1 MTEEVKYSS
10 FRWFILA
17 TMVVSVATS
26 SLSLISPAPLFE
38 TIEKSGVFP
47 GYNAGHLF
55 YLMMVSFNFFVAVA
69 CIGGGF
75 FLDRFGFNKVY
86 IFGISLICLG
96 EFLVPVIGN
105 TMWGMLAVRM
115 LEGFG
120 TGPIMSAGASI
131 AANYFPYK
139 ERPMVNGF
147 VGFSVMTGISI
158 GVILVP
164 SIAQST
170 GSWMSALHNIWPI
183 GILGIIMNIIVAFG
197 PKPPAVQELKLPV
210 ESKSDLA
217 ACFKI
222 PQTYFLIG
230 FVFLMSWI
238 FQTYNDITPNYLT
251 YTPPKGLGVAASLM
265 APSTYA
271 FMAAAVLT
279 GWINAILFKRNI
291 KPHLIVAFLLG
302 GLLTLTLISGSVTS
316 DKMTLII
323 ALCCMTF
330 CYGFVNPLSLGYVS
344 QNYPQHVTGR
354 LGGIAQGLGIV
365 GGFCGPLV
373 TAAALTATDRYT
385 LPIIILAC
393 VCFAGFF
400 VALFAPFKAGGHND

>member
-1 MTEEVKYSS
+1 MAEETKYSS
-10 FRWFILA
+10 FRWFILV
-17 TMVVSVATS
+17 TMVISVATS

-38 TIEKSGVFP
+38 MIEKSGAYP
-47 GYNAGHLF
+47 GFNAGHLF
-55 YLMMVSFNFFVAVA
+55 YLMMVTFNFFVAVA

-75 FLDRFGFNKVY
+75 LLDKFGFNKVY
-86 IFGISLICLG
+86 IFGIVLICLG
-96 EFLVPVIGN
+96 EFLVPIIGQSV
-105 TMWGMLAVRM
+105 WGMVFVRM

-147 VGFSVMTGISI
+147 TGFSVMTGISV

-170 GSWMSALHNIWPI
+170 GSWMSGMHNIWPI
-183 GILGIIMNIIVAFG
+183 GIVGIIMNIIVAFG
-197 PKPPAVQELKLPV
+197 PKPPKVEETKLPV

-217 ACFKI
+217 AAFKI

-279 GWINAILFKRNI
+279 GWVSTTFFKNNI
-291 KPHLIVAFLLG
+291 KPHLILAFLFG
-302 GLLTLTLISGSVTS
+302 GLLTLTMLMPEVTS
-316 DKMTLII
+316 NKMTLMI
-323 ALCCMTF
+323 ALCCITF

-344 QNYPQHVTGR
+344 QHYPQHVTGR
-354 LGGIAQGLGIV
+354 LGGLAQGLGIV

-373 TAAALTATDRYT
+373 TAAALTATDRYA

-393 VCFAGFF
+393 VCFIGFI
-400 VALFAPFKAGGHND
+400 VAFLSPIKGDNK